1 MVNLVYLVIV
11 FTWLSIIVLRT
22 ISCKM
27 KINFIAI
34 KICKDKEQ
42 DKQKRSNQLI
52 SQFKNEIY
60 SNSCSNNKLD
70 YYLSTIEND

>member
-1 MVNLVYLVIV
+1 
-11 FTWLSIIVLRT
+11 
-22 ISCKM
+22 M

>member
-1 MVNLVYLVIV
+1 
-11 FTWLSIIVLRT
+11 
-22 ISCKM
+22 M
-27 KINFIAI
+27 KINFIVI

-42 DKQKRSNQLI
+42 DKQKRSNQLII